1 VTSYPK
7 SARMPIGRKLL
18 AIQALLFSVIAGLG
32 IFTFV
37 VLERVVSATERV
49 GTRYAPQNDRMAA
62 MEVLMFR
69 ISLEARHAMLVV
81 QRVRDVAVQ
90 VGEAAREIDEANAEL
105 ANVTRSHETV
115 VEDTRAVT
123 VQMNGSMS
131 ASAEN
136 AVQANALASQ
146 TSQVAADGGQMIAKV
161 VQTMS
166 GIDESSRRIGE
177 IVGVIDGIAFQ
188 TNILALNAAVEAAR
202 AGEHGRGFAVVAS
215 EVRALAQRSAQAARE
230 VKGLIGAS
238 VERVQVGSET
248 VNEAGRTL
256 QGVVGSVEQVT
267 RLIEDLARGTREH
280 TAGFAEIARS
290 VEDIDGK
297 TRQSVHAVRRS
308 GEASRRL
315 RHHAQSLEQAVAA
328 FNIELR

>member
-146 TSQVAADGGQMIAKV
+146 TSQVAADGG
-161 VQTMS
+161 
-166 GIDESSRRIGE
+166 R
-177 IVGVIDGIAFQ
+177 
-188 TNILALNAAVEAAR
+188 
-202 AGEHGRGFAVVAS
+202 
-215 EVRALAQRSAQAARE
+215 
-230 VKGLIGAS
+230 
-238 VERVQVGSET
+238 
-248 VNEAGRTL
+248 
-256 QGVVGSVEQVT
+256 
-267 RLIEDLARGTREH
+267 
-280 TAGFAEIARS
+280 
-290 VEDIDGK
+290 
-297 TRQSVHAVRRS
+297 
-308 GEASRRL
+308 
-315 RHHAQSLEQAVAA
+315 
-328 FNIELR
+328 